1 MGIFKT
7 RKNKK
12 YSYTP
17 RHYKG
22 EGSPFEIKHKF
33 DDFRSTV
40 GNNKGLKNKLVS
52 ALEDYKYNQNNTANK
67 RVLIIIGILILIFL
81 LIIEFDLSIFF

>member
-1 MGIFKT
+1 MGAFKL

-22 EGSPFEIKHKF
+22 DGSPYEIKHKF
-33 DDFRSTV
+33 DEYRSTI
-40 GNNKGLKNKLVS
+40 GSTGGIKSRINS
-52 ALEDYKYNQNNTANK
+52 ALNDYKSNINKDANK
-67 RVLIIIGILILIFL
+67 RV
-81 LIIEFDLSIFF
+81 